1 MTYAHHIRGETGR
14 PTVSLQFDEETSLPG
29 DRKIGPEGW
38 DRLSYSLEE
47 GTELTARIVT
57 DKRVLEG
64 GRFADSEL
72 IEIPEGWKIEAKLA
86 GWLADFAA
94 VEFPW
99 DRIEV
104 EATNEV
110 DFYLNDDLVARGKSY
125 TYEMPALRRP
135 LVKAGLGVAGVA
147 IATGLI
153 GKWLNWW

>member
-64 GRFADSEL
+64 
-72 IEIPEGWKIEAKLA
+72 
-86 GWLADFAA
+86 
-94 VEFPW
+94 
-99 DRIEV
+99 
-104 EATNEV
+104 
-110 DFYLNDDLVARGKSY
+110 VALPTRSS
-125 TYEMPALRRP
+125 
-135 LVKAGLGVAGVA
+135 
-147 IATGLI
+147 
-153 GKWLNWW
+153 

>member
-1 MTYAHHIRGETGR
+1 M
-14 PTVSLQFDEETSLPG
+14 
-29 DRKIGPEGW
+29 
-38 DRLSYSLEE
+38 
-47 GTELTARIVT
+47 
-57 DKRVLEG
+57 
-64 GRFADSEL
+64 
-72 IEIPEGWKIEAKLA
+72 A